1 MQRKKVCT
9 RPENLFQPAQGGR
22 ITFRCGL
29 SDLRTEVAAP
39 PCGSRTTDKAVPV
52 NRSLSENDISFVYQ
66 RLTSICRLPIWGHAV
81 RLPSGCSAFLLHPE
95 YG

>member
-1 MQRKKVCT
+1 MQRKEVCT
-9 RPENLFQPAQGGR
+9 QPENLFQPAQGGR

-39 PCGSRTTDKAVPV
+39 PCGSRTTDKDVPV

-66 RLTSICRLPIWGHAV
+66 CLTSICRLPIWGHAV

>member
-1 MQRKKVCT
+1 MQRKEVCT

-29 SDLRTEVAAP
+29 SDLRTEVAALP
-39 PCGSRTTDKAVPV
+39 YGSRTTDKDVPV

-66 RLTSICRLPIWGHAV
+66 CLTSICRLPIWGHAV
-81 RLPSGCSAFLLHPE
+81 RLPSGCSVFLLHPE